1 MYRRCDR
8 LRGELTLGS
17 VIFQSVFFS
26 LSSQYDEVELVCLVD
41 LVCFV
46 YLGSFVQLKNQ
57 TDRTNQTNQIQHPAI
72 GGYW

>member
-26 LSSQYDEVELVCLVD
+26 LSSQYDEGE

-46 YLGSFVQLKNQ
+46 YLVDLVHLVYSVS
-57 TDRTNQTNQIQHPAI
+57 PV
-72 GGYW
+72 